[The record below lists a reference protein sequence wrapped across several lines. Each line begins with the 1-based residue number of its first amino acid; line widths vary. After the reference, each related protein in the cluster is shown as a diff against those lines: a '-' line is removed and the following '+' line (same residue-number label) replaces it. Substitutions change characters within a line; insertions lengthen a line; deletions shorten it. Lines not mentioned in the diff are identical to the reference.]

1 MDGFTVDGEYVV
13 LARISLEFE
22 ILYKDSNTNARTQVR
37 EKAYSG
43 DLNGYVRSYVL
54 VVMRTM
60 PMAIDIYTT
69 SYYIYKLYYYY

>member
-22 ILYKDSNTNARTQVR
+22 ILYKDLNTNARIQVR

-69 SYYIYKLYYYY
+69 YYIYKFYYY